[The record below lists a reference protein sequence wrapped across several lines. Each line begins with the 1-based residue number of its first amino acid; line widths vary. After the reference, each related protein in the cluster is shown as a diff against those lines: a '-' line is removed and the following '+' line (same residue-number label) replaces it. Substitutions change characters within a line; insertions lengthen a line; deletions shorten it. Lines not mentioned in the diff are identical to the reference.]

1 MNKEISVKVGDLCKF
16 FIYNCIILSTAKVN
30 IYNNINTSKAYYI
43 IETCKLS
50 KTALLIFESQHLIA
64 SYNVK

>member
-30 IYNNINTSKAYYI
+30 IDNINASKAYYVI
-43 IETCKLS
+43 NTHKLS

-64 SYNVK
+64 NY